1 MGYCSAFATQGFAR
15 KEQTPFATEQRLLP
29 FAVNRVHIS
38 LSHPWS
44 IKIKRKQGVSRC
56 YALFSGGKDGIRTHV
71 PGYRQPHFECGS
83 LRPLRYLSVLLL
95 NLITIL
101 LKITNGFYYTLK
113 YSKMQAIINKLSII
127 NKLFS
132 KYKYA
137 YKTCFLLINYYIIY
151 PLLMKNF

>member
-1 MGYCSAFATQGFAR
+1 MLRFIFWRKGWDSNPCAGLPTTAFRVRLVTTTSIPFRTIAILLNSYFPDTFFKRVRAAPLIATQ
-15 KEQTPFATEQRLLP
+15 
-29 FAVNRVHIS
+29 
-38 LSHPWS
+38 
-44 IKIKRKQGVSRC
+44 VSSV
-56 YALFSGGKDGIRTHV
+56 YACPSFDN
-71 PGYRQPHFECGS
+71 
-83 LRPLRYLSVLLL
+83 RYLSVLLL